1 MASKDDNQQVYR
13 VFFQNQ
19 GQIYE
24 VYARNIYQSELYGF
38 VEIEDYT
45 FGNKSQVVIDPS
57 EEKLRNEF
65 EGVQRS
71 FIPMHAIVRI
81 DEVEKEGVAK
91 NYKDIGSRTG
101 LTVAESDVEYV
112 ASSDN
117 VKTVYTSKVST
128 DIRKLVT
135 EGYIK
140 IERNTLDVSIS
151 TEKASL

>member
-1 MASKDDNQQVYR
+1 MASKDDNHQDYR
-13 VFFQNQ
+13 VAFQNQ
-19 GQIYE
+19 RQIYE
-24 VYARNIYQSELYGF
+24 VYARSIYQSELYGF

-91 NYKDIGSRTG
+91 IT
-101 LTVAESDVEYV
+101 
-112 ASSDN
+112 SSDGS
-117 VKTVYTSKVST
+117 TVTPFPMPVPT
-128 DIRKLVT
+128 DR
-135 EGYIK
+135 
-140 IERNTLDVSIS
+140 
-151 TEKASL
+151 

>member
-45 FGNKSQVVIDPS
+45 FGKKSQVVIDPS

-91 NYKDIGSRTG
+91 IT
-101 LTVAESDVEYV
+101 
-112 ASSDN
+112 SSDGS
-117 VKTVYTSKVST
+117 TVTPFPVPVPT
-128 DIRKLVT
+128 DR
-135 EGYIK
+135 
-140 IERNTLDVSIS
+140 
-151 TEKASL
+151 

>member
-19 GQIYE
+19 GQICE

-91 NYKDIGSRTG
+91 IT
-101 LTVAESDVEYV
+101 
-112 ASSDN
+112 SSDGS
-117 VKTVYTSKVST
+117 TVTPFPMPVPT
-128 DIRKLVT
+128 DR
-135 EGYIK
+135 
-140 IERNTLDVSIS
+140 
-151 TEKASL
+151 